1 MKSALL
7 MIASGLAGLG
17 YQIVSTQ
24 QSALWLGHEAAA
36 VRAVITAVF
45 GGMGFG
51 ALILGRAI
59 ERSARPA
66 WWYAACEAA
75 RPSSAFVSY
84 RAPRITYASDS
95 LPRDRLIALLHEVE
109 ITPDELMVSW
119 PEDEQ
124 WRSRLSPYWAARNRF
139 IEVGRDIRPT
149 PDARRMLAQLREPL
163 LSVLRISPDFRP
175 AYDPLMQ
182 MARGLVR
189 MDPAAARSVLGELQ
203 RTQPARPEAA
213 EALRGLAGVM
223 P

>member
-66 WWYAACEAA
+66 WRSAACEAA

-84 RAPRITYASDS
+84 RDPRITYASDS

-124 WRSRLSPYWAARNRF
+124 WRSRLSTYWAARTGSSKSAATYGRPRTRAGCWHNF
-139 IEVGRDIRPT
+139 ASQSVG
-149 PDARRMLAQLREPL
+149 LADQH
-163 LSVLRISPDFRP
+163 DFRP

-189 MDPAAARSVLGELQ
+189 MDPAAARSVYGRASE
-203 RTQPARPEAA
+203 
-213 EALRGLAGVM
+213 RGRVLAGVM